1 MTRNKALDD
10 MQRLID
16 GLRKEITDKE
26 RLIRDWE
33 DTPSFYDRVWDAE
46 VARRTLKAAQ
56 AIACGTYDAIEHSL
70 FGNFQEALMPYIWS
84 LGFGSEDTERYNEIA
99 RLTHERAFMRSRK
112 PGTSGPVRYG
122 NMERHI
128 LEVINM
134 HYRDVGEVALD
145 ALAGHCEV
153 TLPEPEAGKRDIRRQ
168 TVLRAMMSLSKRH
181 EGPIRIESGRV
192 KIF

>member
-1 MTRNKALDD
+1 MTRHKALDD

-16 GLRKEITDKE
+16 GLRKDITDKE

-46 VARRTLKAAQ
+46 VARRTLTAAR
-56 AIACGTYDAIEHSL
+56 AIALGTYDAVKHSL
-70 FGNFQEALMPYIWS
+70 FGDFQEALMPYVLS
-84 LGFGSEDTERYNEIA
+84 LGFDCQDMDRYHEIA
-99 RLTHERAFMRSRK
+99 RLTHQRALMRSRK

-122 NMERHI
+122 NTERHI

-134 HYRDVGEVALD
+134 HYRDVGDVALSV
-145 ALAGHCEV
+145 LAGHCEV

-168 TVLRAMMSLSKRH
+168 AVHRALISLSKRDDA
-181 EGPIRIESGRV
+181 PIRIESGRV

>member
-1 MTRNKALDD
+1 
-10 MQRLID
+10 
-16 GLRKEITDKE
+16 
-26 RLIRDWE
+26 
-33 DTPSFYDRVWDAE
+33 
-46 VARRTLKAAQ
+46 
-56 AIACGTYDAIEHSL
+56 
-70 FGNFQEALMPYIWS
+70 MPYIWS

-99 RLTHERAFMRSRK
+99 RLTHERAFVRSRK

-122 NMERHI
+122 NMEQHI

-168 TVLRAMMSLSKRH
+168 AVLRAMMSLSKRH
-181 EGPIRIESGRV
+181 EGPIRVEGGRV